1 MRKILIFAAVL
12 MFVSSTAY
20 AGMGINVSK
29 FSLDGMGGSD
39 SVGIHYDLNDT
50 SAVRVNLGI
59 ANAPDDDG
67 KSAMFKDIDLRV
79 AYRMFKAKSSAV
91 RPFMQGHLSVDN
103 VTGDDMNLGLGAGI
117 GGEWFY
123 NDNISLE
130 LSTGLSF
137 GMANT
142 PAVAEVKDASGAVTT
157 AAADKS
163 SVSSI
168 STWTTGVGF
177 NLYW

>member
-1 MRKILIFAAVL
+1 MKKILIFAAVL

-103 VTGDDMNLGLGAGI
+103 VTGDDMNLGLSEDRLAEILAWPAG
-117 GGEWFY
+117 E
-123 NDNISLE
+123 SLSS
-130 LSTGLSF
+130 L
-137 GMANT
+137 T
-142 PAVAEVKDASGAVTT
+142 PFEVVLEE
-157 AAADKS
+157 
-163 SVSSI
+163 VPMRHRR
-168 STWTTGVGF
+168 
-177 NLYW
+177 